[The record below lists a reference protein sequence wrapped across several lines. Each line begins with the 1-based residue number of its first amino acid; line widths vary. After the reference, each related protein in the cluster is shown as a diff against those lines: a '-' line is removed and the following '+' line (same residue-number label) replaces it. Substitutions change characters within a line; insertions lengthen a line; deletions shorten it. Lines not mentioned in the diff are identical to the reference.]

1 MAGLDEIYR
10 RSIEDPSGFWSEA
23 ARAIEWD
30 RFPTTILDDH
40 QPPFF
45 RWFSDGVLNT
55 CHNAVDRHVRAG
67 RGEQAALIHESPVTG
82 TGGQV
87 TYAELQE
94 ATSRFAGG
102 LRQLGVAAGDT
113 VIIYMPMVPEAVVAM
128 LACARLGAVHSVVFG
143 GFAPHELALRL
154 DDARPKVVVSASCG
168 VERDRVVSY
177 KLLLDR
183 AIAEAHHTP
192 DYCVI
197 LQRPQ
202 GEPARLTA
210 PSDLDFEE
218 VASSD
223 PVACVPVLATDPL
236 YVLYTSGTTAR
247 PKGVVRDNGGHAVA
261 LAWSMANIYGLRPGE
276 VFCTASYIGWVV
288 GHSYVVYGPLLHG
301 CTSVLYEG
309 GAVGTPDA
317 GAYWRVAAKHK
328 VRVLF
333 TTPTALRA
341 IRQEDPRGT
350 HLLRH
355 RLDSLRAVFLA
366 GESLDPDT
374 FRWASDHLRVPVIDH
389 WWQTETGW
397 PVTANCL
404 GVEPLPVKVGSA
416 NRPVP
421 GFDVHVLDDRGVPAA
436 AGIDGQVALRLPLP
450 PGTLTTLW
458 HDDGGYQSSYLNAN
472 PGYYTTGDR
481 GHLDKDGYLFLL
493 GRLNDV
499 IKVANYRLSPAAIEA
514 AIATHPDVAE
524 CAVVGIPD
532 AAKGQV
538 PICFVVLKT
547 GVASDPDAVAI
558 ELVALVEDLVGPVA
572 SFRDSIVVKRLPRT
586 RSGKILRSTMQGI
599 AAGRALAPPATI
611 DDPAILDEI
620 TAALRSHRLGST

>member
-1 MAGLDEIYR
+1 MPGLNEAHR

-40 QPPFF
+40 RAPFF

-55 CHNAVDRHVRAG
+55 CHNALDRHVSAG

-82 TGGQV
+82 TV
-87 TYAELQE
+87 RRLTYAELQD
-94 ATSRFAGG
+94 ATARFAGG
-102 LRQLGVAAGDT
+102 LQHLGVTAGDT
-113 VIIYMPMVPEAVVAM
+113 VIIYMPMVPEAVIAM

-143 GFAPHELALRL
+143 GFAPHELAVRL

-168 VERDRVVSY
+168 VEQDRVVSY
-177 KLLLDR
+177 KQLLDR
-183 AIAEAHHTP
+183 ALAEAHHTP
-192 DYCVI
+192 DYCII

-202 GEPARLTA
+202 GPARLAA
-210 PSDLDFEE
+210 PRDLDFEA
-218 VASSD
+218 VAGSD
-223 PVACVPVLATDPL
+223 PVGCVPVRATDPL
-236 YVLYTSGTTAR
+236 YILYTSGTTAR

-261 LAWSMANIYGLRPGE
+261 LAWSMANIYGLQPGD
-276 VFCTASYIGWVV
+276 VFWTASDIGWVV

-309 GAVGTPDA
+309 RAVGTPNA
-317 GAYWRVAAKHK
+317 GAYWRVVARHGVK
-328 VRVLF
+328 VLF

-341 IRQEDPRGT
+341 IRQEDPRGE
-350 HLLRH
+350 HILRH

-374 FRWASDHLRVPVIDH
+374 FHWVSDRLSVPVIDH

-404 GVEPLPVKVGSA
+404 GLEPLPVKVGSA

-421 GFDVHVLDDRGVPAA
+421 GFDVHVLEDRGVPART
-436 AGIDGQVALRLPLP
+436 GVDGQIALRLPLP

-458 HDDGGYQSSYLNAN
+458 HDEGGYRRSYLSAN

-481 GHLDKDGYLFLL
+481 GHIDQDGYLFIL
-493 GRLNDV
+493 GRVDDV

-514 AIATHPDVAE
+514 AIASHPDVAE
-524 CAVVGIPD
+524 CAVIGVPD
-532 AAKGQV
+532 ATKGQV
-538 PICFVVLKT
+538 PVGLVVLKP
-547 GVASDPDAVAI
+547 GVVSDPDAVAI
-558 ELVALVEDLVGPVA
+558 ELAALVDDLVGPVA

-599 AAGRALAPPATI
+599 AAGRALVTPATI

-620 TAALRSHRLGST
+620 SAALKSHQLGPS